1 MRHACEQKDG
11 LQSYTFTEH
20 DGRSAAVEIIK
31 DVDNNLEM
39 RIQFLK
45 VPGGDKGTS
54 RALGGC
60 DDAC

>member
-1 MRHACEQKDG
+1 MRHACEQGDG

-39 RIQFLK
+39 RIQLLK
-45 VPGGDKGTS
+45 VPGGDKGAC
-54 RALGGC
+54 RAI
-60 DDAC
+60 